1 MQVSEKDLGKIKEE
15 LKTTYLPE
23 KYINNL
29 SLEELLD
36 FYNKYVLHWNDAKE
50 ELPKEK
56 QEVLIFSRKEKS
68 KKKYAYET
76 SIGYYDYSFGWY
88 NEIYN
93 HYDSAVLYWKP
104 IPVEPYVL
112 KENN

>member
-1 MQVSEKDLGKIKEE
+1 MNEKDVGRIKEE
-15 LKTTYLPE
+15 LKTYLPE
-23 KYINNL
+23 DYVDETP
-29 SLEELLD
+29 LEELLE
-36 FYNKYVLHWNDAKE
+36 FYNKYVLNWNDVKE

-56 QEVLIFSRKEKS
+56 QEVLIFSKKEKS
-68 KKKYAYET
+68 KGKHIYET
-76 SIGYYDYSFGWY
+76 AIGYYNYSFGWY

-93 HYDSAVLYWKP
+93 HYDTDVLYWKP